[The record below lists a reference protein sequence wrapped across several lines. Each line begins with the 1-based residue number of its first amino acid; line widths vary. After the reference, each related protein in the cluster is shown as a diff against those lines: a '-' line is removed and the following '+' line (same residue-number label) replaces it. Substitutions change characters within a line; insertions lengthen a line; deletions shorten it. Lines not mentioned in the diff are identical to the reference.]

1 MIKFDKSVPVKETY
15 AYLAKFPRFS
25 LIEKM
30 SPAFYPSAHEGSLA
44 IAHQIKEEIHR
55 KNALGQTCV
64 LGLATG
70 ISPLNIYRE
79 LIRMHKNGEVS
90 FKNVVTFNLDE
101 YYPIKSTDSESYHY
115 YMHHNLFKHIDI
127 PPENINIPNG
137 ELSRSEVTKFCAD
150 YEKKIKS
157 YGGID
162 IQILGIGR
170 TGHIGF
176 NEPPAPINSITRL
189 VYLNKLTRTDAAT
202 HFGGYDK
209 VPKCAITMGIDT
221 IKKARR
227 IIITAWSE
235 SKAEIVK
242 KTLEGEQSV
251 LVPSTFLFGHN
262 DVTLVIDKAAS

>member
-1 MIKFDKSVPVKETY
+1 MY
-15 AYLAKFPRFS
+15 
-25 LIEKM
+25 
-30 SPAFYPSAHEGSLA
+30 
-44 IAHQIKEEIHR
+44 
-55 KNALGQTCV
+55 
-64 LGLATG
+64 
-70 ISPLNIYRE
+70 
-79 LIRMHKNGEVS
+79 KNGEVS

-101 YYPIKSTDSESYHY
+101 YYPIKSSDSESYHY

-127 PPENINIPNG
+127 PLQNTNIPNG
-137 ELSRSEVTKFCAD
+137 ELSRSEVTQFCAD

-176 NEPPAPINSITRL
+176 NEPPSPVNSITRL

-202 HFGGYDK
+202 HFGGYDN

-221 IKKARR
+221 IKKARK
-227 IIITAWSE
+227 IIIMAWSE

-251 LVPSTFLFGHN
+251 SIPSTFLFGHN
-262 DVTLVIDKAAS
+262 DVTLVIDKAASELLTRFNTPWTIKGDIEDPLVPKSKYWVVKSVCWLSEKLNKPLLRLTYDDYEEYHLSELIV